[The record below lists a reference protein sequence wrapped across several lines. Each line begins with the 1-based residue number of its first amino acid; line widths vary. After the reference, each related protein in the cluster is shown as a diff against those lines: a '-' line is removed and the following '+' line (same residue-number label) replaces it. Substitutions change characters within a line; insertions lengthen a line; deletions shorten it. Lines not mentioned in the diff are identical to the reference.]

1 MIENTFISTT
11 VNRAFKG
18 LETMLGITQQE
29 DEEKRKA
36 ETAKRLKAHKAKKKK
51 LKDDPDS
58 LPF

>member
-11 VNRAFKG
+11 VSRAFKG
-18 LETMLGITQQE
+18 LETMLGVTKQE

-36 ETAKRLKAHKAKKKK
+36 ETAKRRKTYKAKKKK